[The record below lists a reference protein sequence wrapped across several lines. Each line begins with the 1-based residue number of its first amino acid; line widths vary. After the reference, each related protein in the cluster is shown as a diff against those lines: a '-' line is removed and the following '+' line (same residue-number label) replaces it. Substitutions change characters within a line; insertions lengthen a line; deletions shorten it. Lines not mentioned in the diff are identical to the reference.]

1 MTKQGIINA
10 IEEHLGK
17 SYKRYYQDFY
27 VGITSDI
34 NARLFVA
41 HNVPEKGHWYIYQWA
56 DSEDIAREV
65 EKHFLDLGM
74 DGGTGGGT
82 GDGDVRYVYC
92 YEKGPNTRP

>member
-1 MTKQGIINA
+1 MTKQGIIDA

-17 SYKRYYQDFY
+17 SYKKHYQDFY

-56 DSEDIAREV
+56 DSEDVAREV
-65 EKHFLDLGM
+65 EKYFLDFGM